1 MCAVS
6 TPSVSRC
13 VTIVNGRGLHARAAA
28 KLVKL
33 TSQFESDIKLSRT
46 HVEEQVDA
54 KSILGILLMAAAQG
68 MEIEVM
74 IDGKDEEVAME
85 AVVQLVNDRFGEEK

>member
-1 MCAVS
+1 MI
-6 TPSVSRC
+6 RK
-13 VTIVNGRGLHARAAA
+13 IVRIKSELGLHARAAA

-68 MEIEVM
+68 TEIEVM
-74 IDGKDEEVAME
+74 IDGKDEKVAME